1 MESIDDTNTGTSDLI
16 NNMKM
21 RGYSDKDISDYFIAQ
36 NDRHGEYK
44 GYNTDRS
51 YFSTNPSISGGSHPV
66 ATVGNFYGGSRAM
79 TTQELSD
86 NYMNNPEFANSVNG
100 MNQGELEGLGKSL
113 SDGTTDSGGKSSMF
127 SMDNLGNAVDIASGI
142 GGLYFTN
149 QMINSNKKTSDDQRK
164 NLEQQY
170 SMNDAEYKRR
180 QRVSKAAN
188 AAFAQA

>member
-1 MESIDDTNTGTSDLI
+1 MESINYTNTGTSDLI

-36 NDRHGEYK
+36 NDRHGEYT